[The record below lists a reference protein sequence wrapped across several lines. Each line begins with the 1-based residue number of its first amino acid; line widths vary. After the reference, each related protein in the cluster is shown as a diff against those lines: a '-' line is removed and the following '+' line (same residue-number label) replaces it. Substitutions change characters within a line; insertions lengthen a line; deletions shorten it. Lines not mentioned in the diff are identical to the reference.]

1 MTSKKISITT
11 EFLATLKNMDKVVA
25 DIDKGLSN
33 TKIDLSKNNSFTKL
47 ISNFKDEYT
56 KFLSLTK
63 NNEVDLLDAKEVEKS
78 AEKILKTFRELETKY
93 GNLSKI
99 SMENA
104 KKLFPENFSVNVDK
118 ATRAIDNFKKSASN
132 LGIKTQEL
140 DVEEKKLANLKNQ
153 LDEISNTKIK
163 SDFDEDIKK
172 AADNIK
178 VADEA
183 LTNFLENLKKT
194 KTSHIN
200 LPVLKGKV
208 TRLTNKRDRELP
220 ELKKQIAEK
229 ETKRSSLGRTS
240 ADNEQRKKLNEEIGI
255 LQTQVKK
262 LEDDVRTAQKELDNK
277 TKEKQDIEK
286 NIDKFKTGKG
296 NESSLT
302 NKEAKEYNNLTNSL
316 NNAKNAQAQLIAEQ
330 KKAYD
335 SEEVQT
341 AAINKKNLEIEN
353 QQIKINKL
361 KETISSLSQNSDYD
375 NLFKSLQSLGVNTE
389 GIEHTAE
396 GLEEIVKSLEKA
408 DAQALENIRT
418 KLAEMGVEADD
429 AENYVEQVIQE
440 LHGFK
445 NTTQAIKE
453 NEQELSR
460 LRQQIISFF
469 SIDNAIQLFK
479 RSVRSAY
486 ETVKELDAAMTETAV
501 VTDFS
506 VGDMWDQLPRYTK
519 AANELG
525 TTTLGAYQTMTLFY
539 QQGLKTNEVFEIG
552 TETMKMAR
560 IAGMQYEDATNKMTA
575 ALRGFNM
582 ELNETSA
589 QRVNDVYS
597 ELAAITAA
605 DTNEIATAMTK
616 TASIADSA
624 NMKFETTAAF
634 LSQIIETTRESA
646 ETAGTAMKTV
656 VARFQELKK
665 DPAEIGEVDG
675 EIVDANKIETALR
688 TINVALRDTSGQ
700 FRDLDDVFLEIASKW
715 DTLDTNTQRY
725 IATMAAGSR
734 QQSRF
739 IAMMS
744 NYDRTMELVNAANNS
759 AGASQRQFEK
769 TTESLESK
777 LNKLKNA
784 WDAFTMG
791 ITNSTLI
798 KTGVDLLTG
807 FLSILNKLIDG
818 ISGESGLIK
827 AIASIGIAWGGLKLG
842 GNILKKLGFGDTLI
856 GQGFSKLFPK
866 KDGEKAGET
875 LAESI
880 KKGFKRASKKGEGL
894 GLKGFFTNSN
904 LDKDFDELVINLG
917 KKRKK
922 LLKENDDF
930 REEYLNSLK
939 INNSQFSDSQLLEVQ
954 MEFDTNGIEAA
965 NAKVKEFGG
974 TIKVT
979 DGMIEKS
986 GGSLSKLSLNYQT
999 AGTAAIAAGTAF
1011 MTVGNILSDAGYE
1024 EAGKTL
1030 QILGTTIASVGTAM
1044 MVLPKIAKAIGV
1056 SFTTAGIKTGTAGV
1070 IAGLGWAWVTLIII
1084 GIAALVAGVVSLGK
1098 AIKDS
1103 SDAGKLEKLNKAVQ
1117 QLAEEA
1123 DRAKEEI
1130 DKITEAK
1137 NGLDELRKSFEG
1149 LTVGTSEWK
1158 KALIDSNQQIL
1169 ELINKYPE
1177 LSYHITKGE
1186 YGQLDIKDEGWD
1198 KLLEAQQKRYTAAL
1212 TAQTGLSVQ
1221 RSQIEQKVEYEKF
1234 ISQATGESDTAKTIG
1249 TAIGALQGR
1258 AYGGLSGAGIGALIG
1273 KNIADEVGSWLTQA
1287 SLDIAG
1293 FSDSDWGKILFP
1305 SAGLTNAIT
1314 GLTNEE
1320 HAQMALTGGLTEKQ
1334 FTEFLAKAASRG
1346 ITMTGNKNAKEE
1358 FRELFNELGFKGNF
1372 EILYNKLENVGE
1384 ELDQLSISAYKA
1396 SEAQENYR
1404 DSIINTIASN
1414 DDIIQ
1419 DSKYN
1424 NIAQNAVD
1432 RTYDNY
1438 NERLEEEIAKIEGNS
1453 EELKEKYAKEFDLY
1467 YENGK
1472 LYSDKDL
1479 QNELDLSDETMKSAL
1494 ASEALDK
1501 QIADSMKK
1509 FISVLDAAT
1518 NNLQKRGRTSEVA
1531 RKEVK
1536 AFSNLVSDEGGD
1548 LTQNQI
1554 DLIKV
1559 RIDSA
1564 KGETEEE
1571 RVTNYIKELGFSS
1584 LEEAGFNNY
1593 EEVIENLRISS
1604 EVLANA
1610 FANLPPQITATESFT
1625 QLTGNMSASQ
1635 ADAFGKKLHNIFIES
1650 GADAEQVNKAINS
1663 INETFKGAS
1672 EEELATIYEVL
1683 KNLNWN
1689 DALQW
1694 EQLDDQ
1700 LKAMGISF
1708 NSVKLEDFTQD
1719 MIDLN
1724 NAVKNV
1730 DIEKLKESLVAV
1742 QKIIKDINTD
1752 EQNRT
1757 FSAEDYKT
1765 IIAADA
1771 KLANDFVMN
1780 LDGNYN
1786 YIGSQMGNLVLALQ
1800 DNTKALLGKTLDQL
1814 NAKIGATE
1822 IIEDMAARFSWDSG
1836 EVMAE
1841 LANRQDWETDESASS
1856 ATGFLRAFIE
1866 LANEREVDL
1875 SSLGIEGLSNT
1886 TSIESFANV
1895 SDIYK
1900 ILDQLQDIREQNP
1913 DNVAARDDLNINAAA
1928 MAAQNNNIVDNSARS
1943 RKLLTQ
1949 METATEDEF
1958 TGLETEFQG
1967 ISAAIA
1973 SQAIDLGVSETK
1985 ISEYTKALDILN
1997 NSTDR
2002 TSKEYENAKEFVLK
2016 FQEEVANTASLKYSQ
2031 KALQGNVEA
2040 IIELLNG
2047 YEDLADEAS
2056 KIEQVQKMAD
2066 TLDLGIKVDESNY
2079 EEVRSL
2085 LLGVAQNSYEAF
2097 TQLLTLSGQEFGI
2110 TITAEGK
2117 FDAFKEQIAEANSLF
2132 NQWINN
2138 MIQEGAFVEE
2148 EVDLSSKADY
2158 IGGMLKEEFPD
2169 GSIKYTPITETTK
2182 LEAGMTI
2189 IRPAK
2194 AGEIKTVTNSSGGGS
2209 NYKPSGKSTKSSG
2222 GSSKSWENPYD
2233 KFYNLTETINKNLR
2247 EREKLERTYNK
2258 LLREQQHIL
2267 NTIDYEKNLS
2277 DQINNLKQQANKL
2290 RREYALQFTMYSG
2303 KGNELQSYMAKNS
2316 SMRKYGYYDAASQQI
2331 VIDWNTINKVKNDEK
2346 GQKIEDYISKL
2357 EELRDAMWD
2366 AEDAMLD
2373 AEEQIE
2379 EMKEDLREKLEE
2391 LKQAYLDFEDR
2402 IVEALVAQRQAEID
2416 ELQEVYDLM
2425 SESNNSVLSAIQEVI
2440 NEQRR
2445 LRELE
2450 EQKADIEEMQR
2461 RLAMLR
2467 QDTSG
2472 ASDLEIKALEEQ
2484 IGDAQQSYTDSL
2496 IDQAID
2502 EMGTANE
2509 KAEEQRQQQIDLLQ
2523 HQLDWDKE
2531 NGKFWTQVNEL
2542 LSTAINP
2549 DGSLNNNS
2557 PLVELLKSTEGYKA
2571 MSEFGKQNWWTN
2583 LQKTVA
2589 EAMAGLK
2596 EWLNPT
2602 DVDAAIGGIQGGDA
2616 GIVGGVGS
2624 DNGGSSGGSGSGGIL
2639 KRGSAVGDL
2648 QRMLNF
2654 LGFNAGKVDNAY
2666 GENTKAAVKRLQKY
2680 LNISSDGLYGKKTY
2694 DALIRN
2700 EYYYEAEVFKDL
2712 EDAGIKIPAPMFK
2725 TGGLADFTGPAWLD
2739 GTKSHPEIVLNA
2751 RDTANFLELRDILR
2765 DMNLVSEGKTSGGDN
2780 YFEIHIEVDT
2790 LSNDYDVEQVADKVK
2805 RIINDDARYRNT
2817 NAINLIR

>member
-11 EFLATLKNMDKVVA
+11 EFFATLKNMDKVVA

-33 TKIDLSKNNSFTKL
+33 TKIDLSKNNGFTKL

-140 DVEEKKLANLKNQ
+140 DVEEKKLANLRNQ

-178 VADEA
+178 VANEA

-208 TRLTNKRDRELP
+208 TRLTNKRDRESP

-229 ETKRSSLGRTS
+229 EAKRSSLGRTS
-240 ADNEQRKKLNEEIGI
+240 ADNEQRKKLNEEIGV
-255 LQTQVKK
+255 LQAQVKK

-296 NESSLT
+296 DESSLAK
-302 NKEAKEYNNLTNSL
+302 KEAQEYNNLANSL
-316 NNAKNAQAQLIAEQ
+316 NKAKDTQAQLIAEQ

-335 SEEVQT
+335 SEEAQT

-469 SIDNAIQLFK
+469 SIDNTIQLFK

-525 TTTLGAYQTMTLFY
+525 TTTLGAYETMTLFY

-560 IAGMQYEDATNKMTA
+560 IANMDYADATDKMTA

-624 NMKFETTAAF
+624 NMEFETTAAF

-715 DTLDTNTQRY
+715 NTLDTNTQRY

-791 ITNSTLI
+791 LTNSTVV
-798 KTGVDLLTG
+798 KTVVDLLTN
-807 FLSILNKLIDG
+807 FLTIVNKLIDG

-866 KDGEKAGET
+866 KDGEKAGES

-939 INNSQFSDSQLLEVQ
+939 INNSQFSNSQLLEVQ

-986 GGSLSKLSLNYQT
+986 GGRLSKLSLDYQT

-1011 MTVGNILSDAGYE
+1011 MAVGNILRDAGYE

-1030 QILGTTIASVGTAM
+1030 QILGTTITGVGTAM

-1070 IAGLGWAWVTLIII
+1070 IAGLGWAWVTLIVI

-1158 KALIDSNQQIL
+1158 KALIDSNQQVL

-1177 LSYHITKGE
+1177 LSYSITKGE

-1305 SAGLTNAIT
+1305 SAGLANTIT
-1314 GLTNEE
+1314 GTTNEE
-1320 HAQMALTGGLTEKQ
+1320 RAQMALTGGLTEKQ
-1334 FTEFLAKAASRG
+1334 FTKFLAEAASRG
-1346 ITMTGNKNAKEE
+1346 ITMTGNKNAEGE
-1358 FRELFNELGFKGNF
+1358 FRKLFNELGFKGNF

-1438 NERLEEEIAKIEGNS
+1438 DKRLEEEIAKIEGNS
-1453 EELKEKYAKEFDLY
+1453 EQLKEKYAEEFDLY

-1494 ASEALDK
+1494 ASVALDK
-1501 QIADSMKK
+1501 QIANSMKK

-1554 DLIKV
+1554 DLIQV

-1564 KGETEEE
+1564 EGETEEE

-1593 EEVIENLRISS
+1593 EEVLENLRISS

-1610 FANLPPQITATESFT
+1610 FANLPPQITATGSFN

-1635 ADAFGKKLHNIFIES
+1635 ADAFGKKLHNIFLES

-1683 KNLNWN
+1683 KKLNWN

-1708 NSVKLEDFTQD
+1708 NSVKLEDFIQD

-1730 DIEKLKESLVAV
+1730 DIGKLKESLVAV

-1757 FSAEDYKT
+1757 FSAEDYET

-1786 YIGSQMGNLVLALQ
+1786 YIGSQMGKLVLALQ
-1800 DNTKALLGKTLDQL
+1800 DNTTALLGKTLDQL

-1822 IIEDMAARFSWDSG
+1822 IIEDMATSFSWDSG

-1841 LANRQDWETDESASS
+1841 LANRQDWSASD
-1856 ATGFLRAFIE
+1856 ATEFLRAFIG

-1875 SSLGIEGLSNT
+1875 SSLEIEGLSNT
-1886 TSIESFANV
+1886 TSIESFANI

-1900 ILDQLQDIREQNP
+1900 ILDQLQGIREQNP

-1928 MAAQNNNIVDNSARS
+1928 IAAQNNNIVDNSARS
-1943 RKLLTQ
+1943 RELLTQ

-1958 TGLETEFQG
+1958 TGLKTEFQG

-1997 NSTDR
+1997 NSTDQ
-2002 TSKEYENAKEFVLK
+2002 TSKEYEKAKEFVLK

-2110 TITAEGK
+2110 TITAKGK
-2117 FDAFKEQIAEANSLF
+2117 FDAFKEQVVEANSLF
-2132 NQWINN
+2132 DQWINN

-2158 IGGMLKEEFPD
+2158 IGGMLKEELSD
-2169 GSIKYTPITETTK
+2169 GSVRYTPIIDTTE

-2277 DQINNLKQQANKL
+2277 DQISNLKQQADKL
-2290 RREYALQFTMYSG
+2290 RREYALQSTMYSG

-2331 VIDWNTINKVKNDEK
+2331 VIDWNAINKVKNDEK

-2557 PLVELLKSTEGYKA
+2557 PLVELLKNTEGYKA

-2602 DVDAAIGGIQGGDA
+2602 DVDAAIGGAQGGDA

-2624 DNGGSSGGSGSGGIL
+2624 DNGGSSGGSGSGGVL

-2751 RDTANFLELRDILR
+2751 RDSANFLELRDILR

-2805 RIINDDARYRNT
+2805 RIINDDARYRNI

>member
-1 MTSKKISITT
+1 M
-11 EFLATLKNMDKVVA
+11 V
-25 DIDKGLSN
+25 SN
-33 TKIDLSKNNSFTKL
+33 TKKEINILLRTGMD
-47 ISNFKDEYT
+47 ISNA
-56 KFLSLTK
+56 
-63 NNEVDLLDAKEVEKS
+63 AKEADKLRQV
-78 AEKILKTFRELETKY
+78 F
-93 GNLSKI
+93 SKI
-99 SMENA
+99 SLPAEN
-104 KKLFPENFSVNVDK
+104 
-118 ATRAIDNFKKSASN
+118 
-132 LGIKTQEL
+132 
-140 DVEEKKLANLKNQ
+140 
-153 LDEISNTKIK
+153 
-163 SDFDEDIKK
+163 
-172 AADNIK
+172 
-178 VADEA
+178 
-183 LTNFLENLKKT
+183 
-194 KTSHIN
+194 
-200 LPVLKGKV
+200 
-208 TRLTNKRDRELP
+208 
-220 ELKKQIAEK
+220 
-229 ETKRSSLGRTS
+229 ET
-240 ADNEQRKKLNEEIGI
+240 
-255 LQTQVKK
+255 
-262 LEDDVRTAQKELDNK
+262 
-277 TKEKQDIEK
+277 
-286 NIDKFKTGKG
+286 
-296 NESSLT
+296 
-302 NKEAKEYNNLTNSL
+302 
-316 NNAKNAQAQLIAEQ
+316 
-330 KKAYD
+330 
-335 SEEVQT
+335 
-341 AAINKKNLEIEN
+341 
-353 QQIKINKL
+353 KINKL
-361 KETISSLSQNSDYD
+361 FSSLNDEIVKYQNKLKSGFKAKTDVTGLENTGKNINRIFEQINSEFKRVQKMDLGEIFKIDPKVQEEINKINQEIKEYKKNLSELGKKNNLPDLTNFQNQLKTKGAKDNSKKVFDLIDEGEYQKALELIQKLQNEQLRYINQFQSQGKNTANVEANAEAFKNLGDSVKKVITEADGLNQKINNLESQKTDKITQEFTKVQTSINSAADGFERLTKETRGYISVGNAAANGTQQLNKELSDIQNKVSYFFSLTNSV
-375 NLFKSLQSLGVNTE
+375 NLFK
-389 GIEHTAE
+389 
-396 GLEEIVKSLEKA
+396 
-408 DAQALENIRT
+408 RT
-418 KLAEMGVEADD
+418 
-429 AENYVEQVIQE
+429 I
-440 LHGFK
+440 
-445 NTTQAIKE
+445 
-453 NEQELSR
+453 
-460 LRQQIISFF
+460 
-469 SIDNAIQLFK
+469 
-479 RSVRSAY
+479 RSAY
-486 ETVKELDAAMTETAV
+486 NTVKELDKAMTETAV
-501 VTDFS
+501 VTKFDI
-506 VGDMWDQLPRYTK
+506 GDMWDQLPRYTE
-519 AANELG
+519 AANKLG
-525 TTTLGAYQTMTLFY
+525 TTTLGSYETMTLFY
-539 QQGLKTNEVFEIG
+539 QQGLKTNRVFEIG

-582 ELNETSA
+582 ELNEISA

-597 ELAAITAA
+597 QLAAITAA

-624 NMKFETTAAF
+624 NMEFETTAAF

-656 VARFQELKK
+656 IARFQELKK

-700 FRDLDDVFLEIASKW
+700 FRNLDDVFIEIAQKW
-715 DTLDTNTQRY
+715 GGLDTNTQRY

-744 NYDRTMELVNAANNS
+744 NYERTMELVNAANNS

-777 LNKLKNA
+777 INKLKNA
-784 WDAFTMG
+784 WNEFTMNLA
-791 ITNSTLI
+791 NSTII
-798 KTGVDLLTG
+798 KGAIDLLTG
-807 FLSILNKLIDG
+807 FINGINKATDALSGGN
-818 ISGESGLIK
+818 GLIK
-827 AIASIGIAWGGLKLG
+827 SILSLGVAFGGFKVAKNLIVGLSASLAKSFIGIGKTSAVAYQKGLGAGLTHTAK
-842 GNILKKLGFGDTLI
+842 T
-856 GQGFSKLFPK
+856 FSKTFSKIFNKNFWTGLWKGASDSF
-866 KDGEKAGET
+866 
-875 LAESI
+875 SI
-880 KKGFKRASKKGEGL
+880 TA
-894 GLKGFFTNSN
+894 NN
-904 LDKDFDELVINLG
+904 
-917 KKRKK
+917 
-922 LLKENDDF
+922 LKEQMAQNVANI
-930 REEYLNSLK
+930 NSLK
-939 INNSQFSDSQLLEVQ
+939 TTGALTDAEYKKRNALLTEQAFLENELNIIQGASISQQQ
-954 MEFDTNGIEAA
+954 AYNAAIMAGIPSEEAA
-965 NAKVKEFGG
+965 ILLTSKETQKELELALARKVGKVEVDEEIRSEAALLLAKQKNLIF
-974 TIKVT
+974 
-979 DGMIEKS
+979 S
-986 GGSLSKLSLNYQT
+986 RLSLKEKIKNIALTLFSTKATRAKAVATLGLAT
-999 AGTAAIAAGTAF
+999 AEGGATVATNALGKAMLALPIGWILAAIAAVVAL
-1011 MTVGNILSDAGYE
+1011 TV
-1024 EAGKTL
+1024 
-1030 QILGTTIASVGTAM
+1030 
-1044 MVLPKIAKAIGV
+1044 VLVKAAKE
-1056 SFTTAGIKTGTAGV
+1056 
-1070 IAGLGWAWVTLIII
+1070 
-1084 GIAALVAGVVSLGK
+1084 
-1098 AIKDS
+1098 S
-1103 SDAGKLEKLNKAVQ
+1103 SDAGKIKTLNESIN
-1117 QLAEEA
+1117 QLSEEA

-1177 LSYHITKGE
+1177 LSNYITKGE

-1198 KLLEAQQKRYTAAL
+1198 KLLEAQQNRYTAAL

-1273 KNIADEVGSWLTQA
+1273 KNIADEVGSWLAQA

-1293 FSDSDWGKILFP
+1293 FSDSDWGKILVP
-1305 SAGLTNAIT
+1305 QVGLANAIT
-1314 GLTNEE
+1314 GTTNEE
-1320 HAQMALTGGLTEKQ
+1320 RAQMALTGGLTEKQ
-1334 FTEFLAKAASRG
+1334 FTEFLAEAASRG
-1346 ITMTGNKNAKEE
+1346 ITMTGNENAKEE
-1358 FRELFNELGFKGNF
+1358 FRQLFNELGFEGNF

-1438 NERLEEEIAKIEGNS
+1438 DKRLEEEIAKIEGNS
-1453 EELKEKYAKEFDLY
+1453 KQLKEKYAEEFNLY

-1494 ASEALDK
+1494 ASVALDK

-1518 NNLQKRGRTSEVA
+1518 NNLRNHGRDLKQA
-1531 RKEVK
+1531 GKEVK

-1554 DLIKV
+1554 KLIQDK
-1559 RIDSA
+1559 ISSA

-1593 EEVIENLRISS
+1593 EEVLENLRLSS

-1610 FANLPPQITATESFT
+1610 FINLPDQIINTESFT

-1635 ADAFGKKLHNIFIES
+1635 ADAFGKKLHNIFLES

-1683 KNLNWN
+1683 KNLDWN

-1708 NSVKLEDFTQD
+1708 NSVKLEDFIQD

-1724 NAVKNV
+1724 NAIKDV
-1730 DIEKLKESLVAV
+1730 DIEKLKESLAAV
-1742 QKIIKDINTD
+1742 QKIIKNINTD

-1841 LANRQDWETDESASS
+1841 LANRQDWETDESVSS

-1875 SSLGIEGLSNT
+1875 SSIGIEGLSNT

-1900 ILDQLQDIREQNP
+1900 ILDQLQNIREQNP

-1928 MAAQNNNIVDNSARS
+1928 IAAQNNNIVDNSARS
-1943 RKLLTQ
+1943 HKLLTQ

-1958 TGLETEFQG
+1958 TGLKTEFLG

-2117 FDAFKEQIAEANSLF
+2117 FDAFKEQIIEANSLF
-2132 NQWINN
+2132 DQWINN
-2138 MIQEGAFVEE
+2138 MIQEGTFVEE

-2158 IGGMLKEEFPD
+2158 IGGMLKELLPD
-2169 GSIKYTPITETTK
+2169 GSIKYTPITDTTK

-2290 RREYALQFTMYSG
+2290 RREYALQSTMYGG

-2331 VIDWNTINKVKNDEK
+2331 VIDWNAINKVKDDEK
-2346 GQKIEDYISKL
+2346 GQKIEDYIGKL

-2616 GIVGGVGS
+2616 GIVGGIGS
-2624 DNGGSSGGSGSGGIL
+2624 DNGGSSGGSGSGGVL

-2751 RDTANFLELRDILR
+2751 RDSANFLELRDILR

>member
-1 MTSKKISITT
+1 MSIFFYFGGKI
-11 EFLATLKNMDKVVA
+11 VV
-25 DIDKGLSN
+25 SN
-33 TKIDLSKNNSFTKL
+33 TKKEIN
-47 ISNFKDEYT
+47 I
-56 KFLSLTK
+56 
-63 NNEVDLLDAKEVEKS
+63 LLRTDMDIGNAAKEADKLRQV
-78 AEKILKTFRELETKY
+78 F
-93 GNLSKI
+93 SKI
-99 SMENA
+99 S
-104 KKLFPENFSVNVDK
+104 
-118 ATRAIDNFKKSASN
+118 
-132 LGIKTQEL
+132 
-140 DVEEKKLANLKNQ
+140 
-153 LDEISNTKIK
+153 
-163 SDFDEDIKK
+163 
-172 AADNIK
+172 
-178 VADEA
+178 
-183 LTNFLENLKKT
+183 
-194 KTSHIN
+194 
-200 LPVLKGKV
+200 LP
-208 TRLTNKRDRELP
+208 
-220 ELKKQIAEK
+220 AES
-229 ETKRSSLGRTS
+229 ET
-240 ADNEQRKKLNEEIGI
+240 
-255 LQTQVKK
+255 
-262 LEDDVRTAQKELDNK
+262 
-277 TKEKQDIEK
+277 
-286 NIDKFKTGKG
+286 
-296 NESSLT
+296 
-302 NKEAKEYNNLTNSL
+302 
-316 NNAKNAQAQLIAEQ
+316 
-330 KKAYD
+330 
-335 SEEVQT
+335 
-341 AAINKKNLEIEN
+341 
-353 QQIKINKL
+353 KINKL
-361 KETISSLSQNSDYD
+361 FN
-375 NLFKSLQSLGVNTE
+375 NLND
-389 GIEHTAE
+389 
-396 GLEEIVKSLEKA
+396 EIVKYQNKLKSGFKVKTDVTGLENTGKNINRIFEQISSEFKRVQKMDLGEIFKIDPKVQEEINKINQEIKEYKKTLSELGKKNNLPDLTNFQNQLKTKGA
-408 DAQALENIRT
+408 KDNSKKVFDLIDEGEYQKALELIQ
-418 KLAEMGVEADD
+418 KLQNEQLRYISQFQSQGKNTANVEAN
-429 AENYVEQVIQE
+429 AEAFKKLGDSVKKVITEADGLNQKINNLESQKTDKITQE
-440 LHGFK
+440 LTKVQTSINGAADGFERLTK
-445 NTTQAIKE
+445 ETRGYISAGNAAANGTQQLNK
-453 NEQELSR
+453 ELSDI
-460 LRQQIISFF
+460 QNKVSYFF
-469 SIDNAIQLFK
+469 SLTNSVNLLK
-479 RSVRSAY
+479 RTIRSAY
-486 ETVKELDAAMTETAV
+486 NTVKELDKAMTETAV
-501 VTDFS
+501 VTKFDI
-506 VGDMWDQLPRYTK
+506 GDMWDQLPRYTE
-519 AANELG
+519 AANKLG
-525 TTTLGAYQTMTLFY
+525 TTTLGAYETMTLFY
-539 QQGLKTNEVFEIG
+539 QQGLKTNQVFEIG

-597 ELAAITAA
+597 QLAAITAA

-624 NMKFETTAAF
+624 NMEFETTAAF

-656 VARFQELKK
+656 IARFQELKK

-700 FRDLDDVFLEIASKW
+700 FRNLDDVFIEIAQKW
-715 DTLDTNTQRY
+715 DGLDTNTQRY

-777 LNKLKNA
+777 INKLKNA
-784 WDAFTMG
+784 WNEFTMNLA
-791 ITNSTLI
+791 NSTII
-798 KTGVDLLTG
+798 KGVIDLLTG
-807 FLSILNKLIDG
+807 FINGINKATDALSGSN
-818 ISGESGLIK
+818 GLIK
-827 AIASIGIAWGGLKLG
+827 SILSLGVAFGGFKIAKNLIVGLSASLAKSFIGIGKTSAVAYQKGLGAGLTHTAKTFSKTFSKIFNKNFWTGLWKG
-842 GNILKKLGFGDTLI
+842 ASDSFTITANNLKKQMAQNVANI
-856 GQGFSKLFPK
+856 
-866 KDGEKAGET
+866 
-875 LAESI
+875 
-880 KKGFKRASKKGEGL
+880 
-894 GLKGFFTNSN
+894 
-904 LDKDFDELVINLG
+904 
-917 KKRKK
+917 
-922 LLKENDDF
+922 
-930 REEYLNSLK
+930 NSLK
-939 INNSQFSDSQLLEVQ
+939 TTGALTDAEYKKRNALLTEQAFLENELNIIQGASISQQQ
-954 MEFDTNGIEAA
+954 AYNAAIMAGIPSEEAA
-965 NAKVKEFGG
+965 ILLTSKETQKELELALARKVGKAEVDDEIRSEAALLLAKQKNLIF
-974 TIKVT
+974 
-979 DGMIEKS
+979 S
-986 GGSLSKLSLNYQT
+986 RLSLKEKIKYIAAALFATGTTKSEAVAYLGLAT
-999 AGTAAIAAGTAF
+999 AESGATVATNALGKAMLALPIGWILAAIAAVVAL
-1011 MTVGNILSDAGYE
+1011 TV
-1024 EAGKTL
+1024 
-1030 QILGTTIASVGTAM
+1030 
-1044 MVLPKIAKAIGV
+1044 VLVKAAKE
-1056 SFTTAGIKTGTAGV
+1056 
-1070 IAGLGWAWVTLIII
+1070 
-1084 GIAALVAGVVSLGK
+1084 
-1098 AIKDS
+1098 S
-1103 SDAGKLEKLNKAVQ
+1103 SDAGKIKTLNESIN
-1117 QLAEEA
+1117 QLSEEA

-1130 DKITEAK
+1130 DNLNKAK

-1158 KALIDSNQQIL
+1158 KALIDSNQQVL
-1169 ELINKYPE
+1169 ELINKYPK
-1177 LSYHITKGE
+1177 LSGYITKGK
-1186 YGQLDIKDEGWD
+1186 YGQLDIEDEGWD
-1198 KLLEAQQKRYTAAL
+1198 KLLEAQQNRYTAAL

-1273 KNIADEVGSWLTQA
+1273 KNIADEVGSWLAQA

-1293 FSDSDWGKILFP
+1293 FSDSKWGKALVP
-1305 SAGLTNAIT
+1305 SAGLANAIT
-1314 GLTNEE
+1314 GTTNEE
-1320 HAQMALTGGLTEKQ
+1320 RAQMALTGGLTEKQ
-1334 FTEFLAKAASRG
+1334 FTEFLAEAASRG
-1346 ITMTGNKNAKEE
+1346 ITMTGNKNAKVE
-1358 FRELFNELGFKGNF
+1358 FRELFNELGFEGNF

-1438 NERLEEEIAKIEGNS
+1438 DKRLEEEIAKIKGNS

-1494 ASEALDK
+1494 ASVALDK

-1518 NNLQKRGRTSEVA
+1518 NNLRKNGRTLEEA
-1531 RKEVK
+1531 GKEVK

-1554 DLIKV
+1554 KLIQDK
-1559 RIDSA
+1559 ISSA
-1564 KGETEEE
+1564 EGKTPEEK
-1571 RVTNYIKELGFSS
+1571 VTNYIKELGFSS

-1593 EEVIENLRISS
+1593 KEVLENLRISS

-1610 FANLPPQITATESFT
+1610 FKNLPEEITATDSFT

-1650 GADAEQVNKAINS
+1650 GEDAGQVNKAINN

-1683 KNLNWN
+1683 KNLDWN

-1730 DIEKLKESLVAV
+1730 DIGKLKESLVAV

-1757 FSAEDYKT
+1757 FSAEDYET

-1786 YIGSQMGNLVLALQ
+1786 YIGSQMGKLVLALQ
-1800 DNTKALLGKTLDQL
+1800 DNTAALLGKTLDQL

-1822 IIEDMAARFSWDSG
+1822 IIEDMATSFSWFSWDSG

-1841 LANRQDWETDESASS
+1841 LANRQDWSASD
-1856 ATGFLRAFIE
+1856 ATEFLRAFIE
-1866 LANEREVDL
+1866 LANEGEVDL
-1875 SSLGIEGLSNT
+1875 SSLEIEGLSNT
-1886 TSIESFANV
+1886 TSIKSFANV

-1928 MAAQNNNIVDNSARS
+1928 IAAQNNNIVDNSARS
-1943 RKLLTQ
+1943 RELLTQ

-1958 TGLETEFQG
+1958 TGLKTEFQG

-1997 NSTDR
+1997 NSTDQ
-2002 TSKEYENAKEFVLK
+2002 TSKEYEKAKEFVLK

-2117 FDAFKEQIAEANSLF
+2117 FDAFKKQVVEANSLF
-2132 NQWINN
+2132 DQWINN

-2158 IGGMLKEEFPD
+2158 IGGMLKEELSD
-2169 GSIKYTPITETTK
+2169 GTVRYTPIIDTTK
-2182 LEAGMTI
+2182 LEAGMTV

-2194 AGEIKTVTNSSGGGS
+2194 AGEIKTVTNNSGGGS

-2277 DQINNLKQQANKL
+2277 DQISNLKQQANKL
-2290 RREYALQFTMYSG
+2290 RREYALQSTMYSG

-2331 VIDWNTINKVKNDEK
+2331 VIDWNAINKVKSDEK
-2346 GQKIEDYISKL
+2346 GQKIEDYIGKL

-2373 AEEQIE
+2373 AEEAIE

-2440 NEQRR
+2440 SEQRR

-2531 NGKFWTQVNEL
+2531 NGKFWAQVNEL

-2616 GIVGGVGS
+2616 GIVGGIGS

-2751 RDTANFLELRDILR
+2751 RDSANFLELRDILR

>member
-11 EFLATLKNMDKVVA
+11 EFFATLKNMDKVVA

-33 TKIDLSKNNSFTKL
+33 TKIDLSKNNGFTKL

-229 ETKRSSLGRTS
+229 EAKRSSLGRTS
-240 ADNEQRKKLNEEIGI
+240 ADNEQRKKLNEEISV

-296 NESSLT
+296 DGSSLT

-479 RSVRSAY
+479 RSIRSAY

-525 TTTLGAYQTMTLFY
+525 TTTLGAYETTTLFY

-560 IAGMQYEDATNKMTA
+560 IANMDYADATDKMTA

-624 NMKFETTAAF
+624 NMEFETTAAF

-827 AIASIGIAWGGLKLG
+827 AIASIGIAWSGLKLG

-866 KDGEKAGET
+866 KDGEKAGES

-894 GLKGFFTNSN
+894 GFKGFFTNSD
-904 LDKDFDELVINLG
+904 LDKDFDKLAKNLG
-917 KKRKK
+917 DKHRK
-922 LLKENDDF
+922 LLEENDDF
-930 REEYLNSLK
+930 REEYLDSLK
-939 INNSQFSDSQLLEVQ
+939 INNSQFSDSQLLEIQ
-954 MEFDTNGIEAA
+954 MEFDANGIEAA

-979 DGMIEKS
+979 DGMIENS
-986 GGSLSKLSLNYQT
+986 SGSLSKLSLNYQT

-1030 QILGTTIASVGTAM
+1030 QILGTTIAGVGTAM

-1070 IAGLGWAWVTLIII
+1070 IAGLGWLWVSLIIV
-1084 GIAALVAGVVSLGK
+1084 GIAALTVGVVALGK

-1123 DRAKEEI
+1123 ERAKEEI

-1177 LSYHITKGE
+1177 LSNYITKGE

-1305 SAGLTNAIT
+1305 SAGLANAIT
-1314 GLTNEE
+1314 GTTNEE
-1320 HAQMALTGGLTEKQ
+1320 RAQMALTGGLTEKQ

-1346 ITMTGNKNAKEE
+1346 ITMTGNENAKGE

-1438 NERLEEEIAKIEGNS
+1438 DERLEEEIAKIEGNS
-1453 EELKEKYAKEFDLY
+1453 EQLKEKYAEEFDLY

-1494 ASEALDK
+1494 ASVALDK

-1518 NNLQKRGRTSEVA
+1518 NNLRKNGRTLEEA
-1531 RKEVK
+1531 GKEVK

-1554 DLIKV
+1554 KLIQDK
-1559 RIDSA
+1559 ISSA
-1564 KGETEEE
+1564 EGKTPEEK
-1571 RVTNYIKELGFSS
+1571 VTNYIKELGFSS

-1593 EEVIENLRISS
+1593 KEVLENLRISS

-1610 FANLPPQITATESFT
+1610 FANLPEEIINTESFT

-1635 ADAFGKKLHNIFIES
+1635 ADAFGKKLHNIFLES
-1650 GADAEQVNKAINS
+1650 GEDAEQVNKAIDS

-1683 KNLNWN
+1683 KNLDWN

-1730 DIEKLKESLVAV
+1730 DIGKLKESLVAV

-1757 FSAEDYKT
+1757 FSAEDYET

-1786 YIGSQMGNLVLALQ
+1786 YIGSQMGKLVLALQ
-1800 DNTKALLGKTLDQL
+1800 DNTAALLGKTLDQL

-1822 IIEDMAARFSWDSG
+1822 IIEDMATSFSWFSWDSG

-1841 LANRQDWETDESASS
+1841 LANRQDWSASD
-1856 ATGFLRAFIE
+1856 ATEFLRAFIE
-1866 LANEREVDL
+1866 LANEGEVDL
-1875 SSLGIEGLSNT
+1875 SSLEIEGLSNT
-1886 TSIESFANV
+1886 TSIKSFANV

-1928 MAAQNNNIVDNSARS
+1928 IAAQNNNIVDNSARS
-1943 RKLLTQ
+1943 RELLTQ

-1958 TGLETEFQG
+1958 TGLKTEFQG

-1997 NSTDR
+1997 NSTDQ
-2002 TSKEYENAKEFVLK
+2002 TSKEYEKAKEFVLK

-2117 FDAFKEQIAEANSLF
+2117 FDAFKEQIIEANSLF
-2132 NQWINN
+2132 DQWINN
-2138 MIQEGAFVEE
+2138 MIQEGTFVEE

-2158 IGGMLKEEFPD
+2158 IGGMLKEELSD
-2169 GSIKYTPITETTK
+2169 GTVRYTPIIDTTK
-2182 LEAGMTI
+2182 LEAGMTV

-2194 AGEIKTVTNSSGGGS
+2194 AGEIKTVTNNSGGGS

-2277 DQINNLKQQANKL
+2277 DQISNLKQQANKL
-2290 RREYALQFTMYSG
+2290 RREYALQSTMYSG

-2331 VIDWNTINKVKNDEK
+2331 VIDWNAINKVKNDEK

-2373 AEEQIE
+2373 AEEAIE

-2531 NGKFWTQVNEL
+2531 NGKFWAQVNEL

-2616 GIVGGVGS
+2616 GIVGGIGS
-2624 DNGGSSGGSGSGGIL
+2624 DNGGSSGGSGSGGVL
-2639 KRGSAVGDL
+2639 KRGRAVGDL

-2739 GTKSHPEIVLNA
+2739 GTKTHPEIVLNA

>member
-1 MTSKKISITT
+1 M
-11 EFLATLKNMDKVVA
+11 V
-25 DIDKGLSN
+25 SN
-33 TKIDLSKNNSFTKL
+33 TKKEIN
-47 ISNFKDEYT
+47 I
-56 KFLSLTK
+56 
-63 NNEVDLLDAKEVEKS
+63 LLRTDMDIGNAAKEANK
-78 AEKILKTFRELETKY
+78 LKQVF
-93 GNLSKI
+93 SKI
-99 SMENA
+99 SLPAE
-104 KKLFPENFSVNVDK
+104 
-118 ATRAIDNFKKSASN
+118 
-132 LGIKTQEL
+132 
-140 DVEEKKLANLKNQ
+140 
-153 LDEISNTKIK
+153 DET
-163 SDFDEDIKK
+163 
-172 AADNIK
+172 
-178 VADEA
+178 
-183 LTNFLENLKKT
+183 
-194 KTSHIN
+194 
-200 LPVLKGKV
+200 
-208 TRLTNKRDRELP
+208 
-220 ELKKQIAEK
+220 
-229 ETKRSSLGRTS
+229 
-240 ADNEQRKKLNEEIGI
+240 
-255 LQTQVKK
+255 
-262 LEDDVRTAQKELDNK
+262 
-277 TKEKQDIEK
+277 
-286 NIDKFKTGKG
+286 
-296 NESSLT
+296 
-302 NKEAKEYNNLTNSL
+302 
-316 NNAKNAQAQLIAEQ
+316 
-330 KKAYD
+330 
-335 SEEVQT
+335 
-341 AAINKKNLEIEN
+341 
-353 QQIKINKL
+353 KINKL
-361 KETISSLSQNSDYD
+361 FN
-375 NLFKSLQSLGVNTE
+375 NLND
-389 GIEHTAE
+389 
-396 GLEEIVKSLEKA
+396 EIVKYQNKLKSGFKVKTDVTGLGNTGKNINRIFEQISSEFKRVQKMDLGEIFKIDPKVQEEINKINQEIKEYKKTLSELGKKNNLPDLTNFQNQLKTKGA
-408 DAQALENIRT
+408 KDNSKKVFDLIDEGEYQKALELIQ
-418 KLAEMGVEADD
+418 KLQNEQLRYISQFQSQGKNTANVEAN
-429 AENYVEQVIQE
+429 AEAFKKLGDSVKKVITEADGLNQKINNLESQKTDKITQE
-440 LHGFK
+440 LTKVQTSINGAADGFERLTK
-445 NTTQAIKE
+445 ETRGYISAGNAAANGTQQLNK
-453 NEQELSR
+453 ELSDI
-460 LRQQIISFF
+460 QNKVSYFF
-469 SIDNAIQLFK
+469 SLTNSVNLLK
-479 RSVRSAY
+479 RTIRSAY
-486 ETVKELDAAMTETAV
+486 NTVKELDKAMTETAV
-501 VTDFS
+501 VTKFDI
-506 VGDMWDQLPRYTK
+506 GDMWDQLPRYTE
-519 AANELG
+519 AANKLG
-525 TTTLGAYQTMTLFY
+525 TTTLGAYETMTLFY
-539 QQGLKTNEVFEIG
+539 QQGLKTNQVFEIG

-597 ELAAITAA
+597 QLAAITAA

-656 VARFQELKK
+656 IARFQELKK

-700 FRDLDDVFLEIASKW
+700 FRNLDDVFIEIAQKW
-715 DTLDTNTQRY
+715 DGLDTNTQRY

-777 LNKLKNA
+777 INKLKNA
-784 WDAFTMG
+784 WNEFTMNLA
-791 ITNSTLI
+791 NSTII
-798 KTGVDLLTG
+798 KGVIDLLTG
-807 FLSILNKLIDG
+807 FINGINKATDALSGGN
-818 ISGESGLIK
+818 GLIK
-827 AIASIGIAWGGLKLG
+827 SILSLGVAFGGFKIAKNLIVGLSASSAKSFIGIGKTSAVAYQKGLGAGLTHTAKTFSKTFSKIFNKNFWTGLWKG
-842 GNILKKLGFGDTLI
+842 ASDSFTITANNLKKQMAQNVANI
-856 GQGFSKLFPK
+856 
-866 KDGEKAGET
+866 
-875 LAESI
+875 
-880 KKGFKRASKKGEGL
+880 
-894 GLKGFFTNSN
+894 
-904 LDKDFDELVINLG
+904 
-917 KKRKK
+917 
-922 LLKENDDF
+922 
-930 REEYLNSLK
+930 NSLK
-939 INNSQFSDSQLLEVQ
+939 TTGALTDAEYKKRNVLLTEQAFLENELNIIKGASISQQQ
-954 MEFDTNGIEAA
+954 AYNAAIMAGIPSEEAA
-965 NAKVKEFGG
+965 ILLTSKETQKELELALARKVGKAEVDDEIRSEAALLLAKQKNLIF
-974 TIKVT
+974 
-979 DGMIEKS
+979 S
-986 GGSLSKLSLNYQT
+986 RLSLKEKIKTIAAALFATGAKKAEAVATLGLAT
-999 AGTAAIAAGTAF
+999 AEGGATVATNALGKAMLALPIGWILAAIAAVVAL
-1011 MTVGNILSDAGYE
+1011 TV
-1024 EAGKTL
+1024 
-1030 QILGTTIASVGTAM
+1030 
-1044 MVLPKIAKAIGV
+1044 VLVKAAKE
-1056 SFTTAGIKTGTAGV
+1056 
-1070 IAGLGWAWVTLIII
+1070 
-1084 GIAALVAGVVSLGK
+1084 
-1098 AIKDS
+1098 S
-1103 SDAGKLEKLNKAVQ
+1103 SDAGKIKTLNESIN
-1117 QLAEEA
+1117 QLSEEA

-1130 DKITEAK
+1130 DNLNKAK

-1149 LTVGTSEWK
+1149 LTVETSEWK
-1158 KALIDSNQQIL
+1158 KALIDSNQQVL
-1169 ELINKYPE
+1169 ELINKYPK
-1177 LSYHITKGE
+1177 LSGYITKGK
-1186 YGQLDIKDEGWD
+1186 YGQLDIEDEGWD
-1198 KLLEAQQKRYTAAL
+1198 KLLEAQQNRYTAAL

-1273 KNIADEVGSWLTQA
+1273 KNIADEVGSWLAQA

-1293 FSDSDWGKILFP
+1293 FSDSKWGKALVP
-1305 SAGLTNAIT
+1305 SAGLANAIT
-1314 GLTNEE
+1314 GTTNEE
-1320 HAQMALTGGLTEKQ
+1320 RAQMALTGGLTEKQ

-1346 ITMTGNKNAKEE
+1346 ITMTGNENAKEE

-1414 DDIIQ
+1414 DDIIR

-1438 NERLEEEIAKIEGNS
+1438 DERLEEEIAKIKGNS

-1494 ASEALDK
+1494 ASVALDE
-1501 QIADSMKK
+1501 QIANSMKK

-1554 DLIKV
+1554 DLIQV

-1593 EEVIENLRISS
+1593 EEVLENLRISS

-1610 FANLPPQITATESFT
+1610 FANLPPQITTTESFT

-1635 ADAFGKKLHNIFIES
+1635 ADAFGKKLHNIFLES

-1683 KNLNWN
+1683 KKLDWN

-1730 DIEKLKESLVAV
+1730 DIGKLKESLVAV

-1757 FSAEDYKT
+1757 FSAEDYET

-1786 YIGSQMGNLVLALQ
+1786 YIGSQMGKLVLALQ
-1800 DNTKALLGKTLDQL
+1800 DNTAALLGKTLDQL

-1822 IIEDMAARFSWDSG
+1822 IIEDMATSFSWDSG

-1841 LANRQDWETDESASS
+1841 LANRQDWSASD
-1856 ATGFLRAFIE
+1856 ATEFLRAFIG

-1875 SSLGIEGLSNT
+1875 SSLEIEGLSNT

-1900 ILDQLQDIREQNP
+1900 ILDQLQGIREQNP

-1928 MAAQNNNIVDNSARS
+1928 IAAQNNNIVDNSARS
-1943 RKLLTQ
+1943 RELLTQ

-1958 TGLETEFQG
+1958 TGLKTEFQG

-1997 NSTDR
+1997 NSTDQ
-2002 TSKEYENAKEFVLK
+2002 TSKEYEKAKEFVLK

-2117 FDAFKEQIAEANSLF
+2117 FDAFKKQVVEANSLF
-2132 NQWINN
+2132 DQWINN

-2158 IGGMLKEEFPD
+2158 IGGMLKEESPD
-2169 GSIKYTPITETTK
+2169 GSVTYTPITKTTK

-2277 DQINNLKQQANKL
+2277 DQISNLKQQADKL
-2290 RREYALQFTMYSG
+2290 RREYALQSTMYSG

-2531 NGKFWTQVNEL
+2531 NGKFWAQVNEL

-2557 PLVELLKSTEGYKA
+2557 PLVELLKNTEGYKA

-2602 DVDAAIGGIQGGDA
+2602 DVDAAIGGVQGGDA

-2624 DNGGSSGGSGSGGIL
+2624 DNGGSSGGSGSGGVL

-2751 RDTANFLELRDILR
+2751 RDSANFLELRDILR

>member
-11 EFLATLKNMDKVVA
+11 EFFATLKNMDKVVA

-33 TKIDLSKNNSFTKL
+33 TKIDLSKNNGFTKL

-140 DVEEKKLANLKNQ
+140 DVEEKKLANLRNQ

-178 VADEA
+178 VANEA

-208 TRLTNKRDRELP
+208 TRLTNKRDRESP

-229 ETKRSSLGRTS
+229 EAKRSSLGRTS
-240 ADNEQRKKLNEEIGI
+240 ADNEQRKKLNEEIGV
-255 LQTQVKK
+255 LQAQVKK

-296 NESSLT
+296 DESSLAK
-302 NKEAKEYNNLTNSL
+302 KEAQEYNNLANSL
-316 NNAKNAQAQLIAEQ
+316 NKAKDTQAQLIAEQ

-335 SEEVQT
+335 SEEAQT

-469 SIDNAIQLFK
+469 SIDNTIQLFK

-525 TTTLGAYQTMTLFY
+525 TTTLGAYETMTLFY

-560 IAGMQYEDATNKMTA
+560 IANMDYADATDKMTA

-624 NMKFETTAAF
+624 NMEFETTAAF

-715 DTLDTNTQRY
+715 NTLDTNTQRY

-791 ITNSTLI
+791 LTNSTVV
-798 KTGVDLLTG
+798 KTVVDLLTN
-807 FLSILNKLIDG
+807 FLTIVNKLIDG

-866 KDGEKAGET
+866 KDGEKAGES

-939 INNSQFSDSQLLEVQ
+939 INNSQFSNSQLLEVQ

-986 GGSLSKLSLNYQT
+986 GGRLSKLSLDYQT

-1011 MTVGNILSDAGYE
+1011 MAVGNILRDAGYE

-1030 QILGTTIASVGTAM
+1030 QILGTTITGVGTAM

-1070 IAGLGWAWVTLIII
+1070 IAGLGWAWVTLIVI

-1158 KALIDSNQQIL
+1158 KALIDSNQQVL

-1177 LSYHITKGE
+1177 LSYSITKGE

-1305 SAGLTNAIT
+1305 SAGLANTIT
-1314 GLTNEE
+1314 GTTNEE
-1320 HAQMALTGGLTEKQ
+1320 RAQMALTGGLTEKQ
-1334 FTEFLAKAASRG
+1334 FTKFLAEAASRG
-1346 ITMTGNKNAKEE
+1346 ITMTGNKNAEGE
-1358 FRELFNELGFKGNF
+1358 FRKLFNELGFKGNF

-1438 NERLEEEIAKIEGNS
+1438 DKRLEEEIAKIEGNS
-1453 EELKEKYAKEFDLY
+1453 EQLKEKYAEEFDLY

-1494 ASEALDK
+1494 ASVALDK
-1501 QIADSMKK
+1501 QIANSMKK

-1554 DLIKV
+1554 DLIQV

-1564 KGETEEE
+1564 EGETEEE

-1593 EEVIENLRISS
+1593 EEVLENLRISS

-1610 FANLPPQITATESFT
+1610 FANLPPQITATGSFN

-1635 ADAFGKKLHNIFIES
+1635 ADAFGKKLHNIFLES

-1683 KNLNWN
+1683 KKLNWN

-1708 NSVKLEDFTQD
+1708 NSVKLEDFIQD

-1730 DIEKLKESLVAV
+1730 DIGKLKESLVAV

-1757 FSAEDYKT
+1757 FSAEDYET

-1786 YIGSQMGNLVLALQ
+1786 YIGSQMGKLVLALQ
-1800 DNTKALLGKTLDQL
+1800 DNTTALLGKTLDQL

-1822 IIEDMAARFSWDSG
+1822 IIEDMATSFSWDSG

-1841 LANRQDWETDESASS
+1841 LANRQDWSASD
-1856 ATGFLRAFIE
+1856 ATEFLRAFIG

-1875 SSLGIEGLSNT
+1875 SSLEIEGLSNT
-1886 TSIESFANV
+1886 TSIESFANI

-1900 ILDQLQDIREQNP
+1900 ILDQLQGIREQNP

-1928 MAAQNNNIVDNSARS
+1928 IAAQNNNIVDNSARS
-1943 RKLLTQ
+1943 RELLTQ

-1958 TGLETEFQG
+1958 TGLKTEFQG

-1997 NSTDR
+1997 NSTDQ
-2002 TSKEYENAKEFVLK
+2002 TSKEYEKAKEFVLK

-2110 TITAEGK
+2110 TITAKGK
-2117 FDAFKEQIAEANSLF
+2117 FDAFKEQIVEANSLF
-2132 NQWINN
+2132 EQWINN

-2158 IGGMLKEEFPD
+2158 IGGMLKEELSD
-2169 GSIKYTPITETTK
+2169 GSVRYTPIIDTTE

-2277 DQINNLKQQANKL
+2277 DQISNLKQQADKL
-2290 RREYALQFTMYSG
+2290 RREYALQSTMYSG

-2331 VIDWNTINKVKNDEK
+2331 VIDWNAINKVKNDEK

-2557 PLVELLKSTEGYKA
+2557 PLVELLKNTEGYKA

-2602 DVDAAIGGIQGGDA
+2602 DVDAAIGGAQGGDA

-2624 DNGGSSGGSGSGGIL
+2624 DNGGSSGGSGSGGVL

-2751 RDTANFLELRDILR
+2751 RDSANFLELRDILR

-2805 RIINDDARYRNT
+2805 RIINDDARYRNI

>member
-1 MTSKKISITT
+1 M
-11 EFLATLKNMDKVVA
+11 V
-25 DIDKGLSN
+25 SN
-33 TKIDLSKNNSFTKL
+33 TKKEIN
-47 ISNFKDEYT
+47 I
-56 KFLSLTK
+56 
-63 NNEVDLLDAKEVEKS
+63 LLRTDMDIGNAAKEANK
-78 AEKILKTFRELETKY
+78 LKQVF
-93 GNLSKI
+93 SKI
-99 SMENA
+99 SLPAE
-104 KKLFPENFSVNVDK
+104 
-118 ATRAIDNFKKSASN
+118 
-132 LGIKTQEL
+132 
-140 DVEEKKLANLKNQ
+140 
-153 LDEISNTKIK
+153 DET
-163 SDFDEDIKK
+163 
-172 AADNIK
+172 
-178 VADEA
+178 
-183 LTNFLENLKKT
+183 
-194 KTSHIN
+194 
-200 LPVLKGKV
+200 
-208 TRLTNKRDRELP
+208 
-220 ELKKQIAEK
+220 
-229 ETKRSSLGRTS
+229 
-240 ADNEQRKKLNEEIGI
+240 
-255 LQTQVKK
+255 
-262 LEDDVRTAQKELDNK
+262 
-277 TKEKQDIEK
+277 
-286 NIDKFKTGKG
+286 
-296 NESSLT
+296 
-302 NKEAKEYNNLTNSL
+302 
-316 NNAKNAQAQLIAEQ
+316 
-330 KKAYD
+330 
-335 SEEVQT
+335 
-341 AAINKKNLEIEN
+341 
-353 QQIKINKL
+353 KINKL
-361 KETISSLSQNSDYD
+361 FN
-375 NLFKSLQSLGVNTE
+375 NLND
-389 GIEHTAE
+389 
-396 GLEEIVKSLEKA
+396 EIVKYQNKLKSGFKAKTDVTGLENTGKNINRIFEQISSEFKRVQKMDLGEIFKIDPKVQEEINKINQEIKEYKKTLSELGKKNNLPDLTNFQNQLKTKGA
-408 DAQALENIRT
+408 KDNSKKVFDLIDEGEYQKALELIQ
-418 KLAEMGVEADD
+418 KLQNEQLRYISQFQSQGKNTANVEAN
-429 AENYVEQVIQE
+429 AEAFKKLGDSVKKVITEADGLNQKINNLESQKTDKITQE
-440 LHGFK
+440 LTKVQTSINGAADGFERLTK
-445 NTTQAIKE
+445 ETRGYISAGNAAANGTQQLNK
-453 NEQELSR
+453 ELSDI
-460 LRQQIISFF
+460 QNKVSYFF
-469 SIDNAIQLFK
+469 SLTNSVNLLK
-479 RSVRSAY
+479 RTIRSAY
-486 ETVKELDAAMTETAV
+486 NTVKELDKAMTETAV
-501 VTDFS
+501 VTKFDI
-506 VGDMWDQLPRYTK
+506 GDMWDQLPRYTE
-519 AANELG
+519 AANKLG
-525 TTTLGAYQTMTLFY
+525 TTTLGAYETMTLFY
-539 QQGLKTNEVFEIG
+539 QQGLKTNQVFEIG

-597 ELAAITAA
+597 QLAAITAA

-624 NMKFETTAAF
+624 NMEFETTAAF

-656 VARFQELKK
+656 IARFQELKK

-700 FRDLDDVFLEIASKW
+700 FRNLDDVFIEIAQKW
-715 DTLDTNTQRY
+715 DGLDTNTQRY

-777 LNKLKNA
+777 INKLKNA
-784 WDAFTMG
+784 WNEFTMNLA
-791 ITNSTLI
+791 NSTII
-798 KTGVDLLTG
+798 KGVIDLLTG
-807 FLSILNKLIDG
+807 FINGINKATDALSGGN
-818 ISGESGLIK
+818 GLIK
-827 AIASIGIAWGGLKLG
+827 SILSLGVAFGGFKIAKNLIVGLSASLAKSFIGIGKTSAVAYQKGLGAGLTHTAKTFSKTFSKIFNKNFWTGLWKG
-842 GNILKKLGFGDTLI
+842 ASDSFTITANNLKKQMAQNVANI
-856 GQGFSKLFPK
+856 
-866 KDGEKAGET
+866 
-875 LAESI
+875 
-880 KKGFKRASKKGEGL
+880 
-894 GLKGFFTNSN
+894 
-904 LDKDFDELVINLG
+904 
-917 KKRKK
+917 
-922 LLKENDDF
+922 
-930 REEYLNSLK
+930 NSLK
-939 INNSQFSDSQLLEVQ
+939 TTGALTDAEYKKRNALLTEQAFLENELNIIQGASISQQQ
-954 MEFDTNGIEAA
+954 AYNAAIMAGIPSEEAA
-965 NAKVKEFGG
+965 ILLTSKETQKELELALARKVGKAEVDDEIRSEAALLLAKQKNLIF
-974 TIKVT
+974 
-979 DGMIEKS
+979 S
-986 GGSLSKLSLNYQT
+986 RLSLKEKIKYIAAALFATGTTKSEAVAYLGLAT
-999 AGTAAIAAGTAF
+999 AESGATVATNALGKAMLALPIGWILAAIAAVVAL
-1011 MTVGNILSDAGYE
+1011 TV
-1024 EAGKTL
+1024 
-1030 QILGTTIASVGTAM
+1030 
-1044 MVLPKIAKAIGV
+1044 VLVKAAKE
-1056 SFTTAGIKTGTAGV
+1056 
-1070 IAGLGWAWVTLIII
+1070 
-1084 GIAALVAGVVSLGK
+1084 
-1098 AIKDS
+1098 S
-1103 SDAGKLEKLNKAVQ
+1103 SDAGKIKTLNESIN
-1117 QLAEEA
+1117 QLSEEA

-1130 DKITEAK
+1130 DNLNKAK

-1158 KALIDSNQQIL
+1158 KALIDSNQQVL
-1169 ELINKYPE
+1169 ELINKYPK
-1177 LSYHITKGE
+1177 LSGYITKGK
-1186 YGQLDIKDEGWD
+1186 YGQLDIEDEGWD
-1198 KLLEAQQKRYTAAL
+1198 KLLEAQQNRYTAAL

-1273 KNIADEVGSWLTQA
+1273 KNIADEVGSWLAQA

-1293 FSDSDWGKILFP
+1293 FSDSKWGKALVP
-1305 SAGLTNAIT
+1305 SAGLANAIT
-1314 GLTNEE
+1314 GTTNEE
-1320 HAQMALTGGLTEKQ
+1320 RAQMALTGGLTEKQ
-1334 FTEFLAKAASRG
+1334 FTEFLAEAASRG
-1346 ITMTGNKNAKEE
+1346 ITMTGNKNAKVE
-1358 FRELFNELGFKGNF
+1358 FRELFNELGFEGNF

-1438 NERLEEEIAKIEGNS
+1438 DKRLEEEIAKIKGNS

-1494 ASEALDK
+1494 ASVALDK

-1518 NNLQKRGRTSEVA
+1518 NNLRKNGRTLEEA
-1531 RKEVK
+1531 GKEVK

-1554 DLIKV
+1554 KLIQDK
-1559 RIDSA
+1559 ISSA
-1564 KGETEEE
+1564 EGKTPEEK
-1571 RVTNYIKELGFSS
+1571 VTNYIKELGFSS

-1593 EEVIENLRISS
+1593 KEVLENLRISS

-1610 FANLPPQITATESFT
+1610 FKNLPEEITATDSFT

-1650 GADAEQVNKAINS
+1650 GEDAGQVNKAINN

-1683 KNLNWN
+1683 KNLDWN

-1730 DIEKLKESLVAV
+1730 DIGKLKESLVAV

-1757 FSAEDYKT
+1757 FSAEDYET

-1786 YIGSQMGNLVLALQ
+1786 YIGSQMGKLVLALQ
-1800 DNTKALLGKTLDQL
+1800 DNTAALLGKTLDQL

-1822 IIEDMAARFSWDSG
+1822 IIEDMATSFSWFSWDSG

-1841 LANRQDWETDESASS
+1841 LANRQDWSASD
-1856 ATGFLRAFIE
+1856 ATEFLRAFIE
-1866 LANEREVDL
+1866 LANEGEVDL
-1875 SSLGIEGLSNT
+1875 SSLEIEGLSNT
-1886 TSIESFANV
+1886 TSIKSFANV

-1928 MAAQNNNIVDNSARS
+1928 IAAQNNNIVDNSARS
-1943 RKLLTQ
+1943 RELLTQ

-1958 TGLETEFQG
+1958 TGLKTEFQG

-1997 NSTDR
+1997 NSTDQ
-2002 TSKEYENAKEFVLK
+2002 TSKEYEKAKEFVLK

-2117 FDAFKEQIAEANSLF
+2117 FDAFKKQVVEANSLF
-2132 NQWINN
+2132 DQWINN

-2158 IGGMLKEEFPD
+2158 IGGMLKEELSD
-2169 GSIKYTPITETTK
+2169 GTVRYTPIIDTTK
-2182 LEAGMTI
+2182 LEAGMTV

-2194 AGEIKTVTNSSGGGS
+2194 AGEIKTVTNNSGGGS

-2277 DQINNLKQQANKL
+2277 DQISNLKQQANKL
-2290 RREYALQFTMYSG
+2290 RREYALQSTIYGG

-2373 AEEQIE
+2373 AEEAIE

-2531 NGKFWTQVNEL
+2531 NGKFWAQVNEL

-2624 DNGGSSGGSGSGGIL
+2624 DNGGGSGGSGSGGVL

-2739 GTKSHPEIVLNA
+2739 GTKTHPEIVLNA

>member
-1 MTSKKISITT
+1 
-11 EFLATLKNMDKVVA
+11 MDKVVA

-33 TKIDLSKNNSFTKL
+33 TKIDLSKNNGFTKL

-140 DVEEKKLANLKNQ
+140 DVEEKKLANLRNQ

-178 VADEA
+178 VANEA

-208 TRLTNKRDRELP
+208 TRLTNKRDRESP

-229 ETKRSSLGRTS
+229 EAKRSSLGRTS
-240 ADNEQRKKLNEEIGI
+240 ADNEQRKKLNEEIGV
-255 LQTQVKK
+255 LQAQVKK

-296 NESSLT
+296 DESSLAK
-302 NKEAKEYNNLTNSL
+302 KEAQEYNNLANSL
-316 NNAKNAQAQLIAEQ
+316 NKAKDTQAQLIAEQ

-335 SEEVQT
+335 SEEAQT

-469 SIDNAIQLFK
+469 SIDNTIQLFK

-525 TTTLGAYQTMTLFY
+525 TTTLGAYETMTLFY

-560 IAGMQYEDATNKMTA
+560 IANMDYADATDKMTA

-624 NMKFETTAAF
+624 NMEFETTAAF

-715 DTLDTNTQRY
+715 NTLDTNTQRY

-791 ITNSTLI
+791 LTNSTVV
-798 KTGVDLLTG
+798 KTVVDLLTN
-807 FLSILNKLIDG
+807 FLTIVNKLIDG

-866 KDGEKAGET
+866 KDGEKAGES

-939 INNSQFSDSQLLEVQ
+939 INNSQFSNSQLLEVQ

-986 GGSLSKLSLNYQT
+986 GGRLSKLSLDYQT

-1011 MTVGNILSDAGYE
+1011 MAVGNILRDAGYE

-1030 QILGTTIASVGTAM
+1030 QILGTTITGVGTAM

-1070 IAGLGWAWVTLIII
+1070 IAGLGWAWVTLIVI

-1158 KALIDSNQQIL
+1158 KALIDSNQQVL

-1177 LSYHITKGE
+1177 LSYSITKGE

-1305 SAGLTNAIT
+1305 SAGLANTIT
-1314 GLTNEE
+1314 GTTNEE
-1320 HAQMALTGGLTEKQ
+1320 RAQMALTGGLTEKQ
-1334 FTEFLAKAASRG
+1334 FTKFLAEAASRG
-1346 ITMTGNKNAKEE
+1346 ITMTGNKNAEGE
-1358 FRELFNELGFKGNF
+1358 FRKLFNELGFKGNF

-1438 NERLEEEIAKIEGNS
+1438 DKRLEEEIAKIEGNS
-1453 EELKEKYAKEFDLY
+1453 EQLKEKYAEEFDLY

-1494 ASEALDK
+1494 ASVALDK
-1501 QIADSMKK
+1501 QIANSMKK

-1554 DLIKV
+1554 DLIQV

-1564 KGETEEE
+1564 EGETEEE

-1593 EEVIENLRISS
+1593 EEVLENLRISS

-1610 FANLPPQITATESFT
+1610 FANLPPQITATGSFN

-1635 ADAFGKKLHNIFIES
+1635 ADAFGKKLHNIFLES

-1683 KNLNWN
+1683 KKLNWN

-1730 DIEKLKESLVAV
+1730 DIGKLKESLVAV

-1757 FSAEDYKT
+1757 FSAEDYET

-1786 YIGSQMGNLVLALQ
+1786 YIGSQMGKLVLALQ
-1800 DNTKALLGKTLDQL
+1800 DNTAALLGKTLDQL

-1822 IIEDMAARFSWDSG
+1822 IIEDMATSFSWDSG

-1841 LANRQDWETDESASS
+1841 LANRQDWSASN
-1856 ATGFLRAFIE
+1856 AEEFLRAFIE

-1875 SSLGIEGLSNT
+1875 SSLEIEGLSNT

-1900 ILDQLQDIREQNP
+1900 ILDQLQGIREQNP

-1928 MAAQNNNIVDNSARS
+1928 IAAQNNNIVDNSARS

-1958 TGLETEFQG
+1958 TGLKTEFQG

-1997 NSTDR
+1997 NSTDQ
-2002 TSKEYENAKEFVLK
+2002 TSKEYEKAKEFVLK

-2079 EEVRSL
+2079 KEVRSL

-2117 FDAFKEQIAEANSLF
+2117 FDAFKEQIVEANSLF
-2132 NQWINN
+2132 EQWINN
-2138 MIQEGAFVEE
+2138 MIQEGTFVEE

-2158 IGGMLKEEFPD
+2158 IGGMLKEELSD
-2169 GSIKYTPITETTK
+2169 GSVRYTPIIDTTE

-2277 DQINNLKQQANKL
+2277 DQISNLKQQADKL
-2290 RREYALQFTMYSG
+2290 RREYALQSTMYSG

-2602 DVDAAIGGIQGGDA
+2602 DVDAAIGGAQGGDA

-2624 DNGGSSGGSGSGGIL
+2624 DNGGSSGGSGSGGVL

-2751 RDTANFLELRDILR
+2751 RDSANFLELRDILR

>member
-11 EFLATLKNMDKVVA
+11 EFFATLKNMDKVVA

-33 TKIDLSKNNSFTKL
+33 TKIDLSKNNGFTKL

-140 DVEEKKLANLKNQ
+140 DVEEKKLANLRNQ

-178 VADEA
+178 VANEA

-208 TRLTNKRDRELP
+208 TRLTNKRDRESP

-229 ETKRSSLGRTS
+229 EAKRSSLGRTS
-240 ADNEQRKKLNEEIGI
+240 ADNEQRKKLNEEIGV
-255 LQTQVKK
+255 LQAQVKK

-296 NESSLT
+296 DESSLAK
-302 NKEAKEYNNLTNSL
+302 KEAQEYNNLANSL
-316 NNAKNAQAQLIAEQ
+316 NKAKDTQAQLIAEQ

-335 SEEVQT
+335 SEEAQT

-469 SIDNAIQLFK
+469 SIDNTIQLFK

-525 TTTLGAYQTMTLFY
+525 TTTLGAYETMTLFY

-560 IAGMQYEDATNKMTA
+560 IANMDYADATDKMTA

-624 NMKFETTAAF
+624 NMEFETTAAF

-715 DTLDTNTQRY
+715 NTLDTNTQRY

-791 ITNSTLI
+791 LTNSTVV
-798 KTGVDLLTG
+798 KTVVDLLTN
-807 FLSILNKLIDG
+807 FLTIVNKLIDG

-866 KDGEKAGET
+866 KDGEKAGES

-939 INNSQFSDSQLLEVQ
+939 INNSQFSNSQLLEVQ

-986 GGSLSKLSLNYQT
+986 GGRLSKLSLDYQT

-1011 MTVGNILSDAGYE
+1011 MAVGNILRDAGYE

-1030 QILGTTIASVGTAM
+1030 QILGTTITGVGTAM

-1070 IAGLGWAWVTLIII
+1070 IAGLGWAWVTLIVI

-1158 KALIDSNQQIL
+1158 KALIDSNQQVL

-1177 LSYHITKGE
+1177 LSYSITKGE

-1305 SAGLTNAIT
+1305 SAGLANTIT
-1314 GLTNEE
+1314 GTTNEE
-1320 HAQMALTGGLTEKQ
+1320 RAQMALTGGLTEKQ
-1334 FTEFLAKAASRG
+1334 FTKFLAEAASRG
-1346 ITMTGNKNAKEE
+1346 ITMTGNKNAEGE
-1358 FRELFNELGFKGNF
+1358 FRKLFNELGFKGNF

-1438 NERLEEEIAKIEGNS
+1438 DKRLEEEIAKIEGNS
-1453 EELKEKYAKEFDLY
+1453 EQLKEKYAEEFDLY

-1494 ASEALDK
+1494 ASVALDK
-1501 QIADSMKK
+1501 QIANSMKK

-1554 DLIKV
+1554 DLIQV

-1564 KGETEEE
+1564 EGETEEE

-1593 EEVIENLRISS
+1593 EEVLENLRISS

-1610 FANLPPQITATESFT
+1610 FANLPPQITATGSFN

-1635 ADAFGKKLHNIFIES
+1635 ADAFGKKLHNIFLES

-1683 KNLNWN
+1683 KKLNWN

-1708 NSVKLEDFTQD
+1708 NSVKLEDFIQD

-1730 DIEKLKESLVAV
+1730 DIGKLKESLVAV

-1757 FSAEDYKT
+1757 FSAEDYET

-1786 YIGSQMGNLVLALQ
+1786 YIGSQMGKLVLALQ
-1800 DNTKALLGKTLDQL
+1800 DNTTALLGKTLDQL

-1822 IIEDMAARFSWDSG
+1822 IIEDMATSFSWDSG

-1841 LANRQDWETDESASS
+1841 LANRQDWSASD
-1856 ATGFLRAFIE
+1856 ATEFLRAFIG

-1875 SSLGIEGLSNT
+1875 SSLEIEGLSNT
-1886 TSIESFANV
+1886 TSIESFANI

-1900 ILDQLQDIREQNP
+1900 ILDQLQGIREQNP

-1928 MAAQNNNIVDNSARS
+1928 IAAQNNNIVDNSARS

-1958 TGLETEFQG
+1958 TGLKTEFQG

-1997 NSTDR
+1997 NSTDQ
-2002 TSKEYENAKEFVLK
+2002 TSKEYEKAKEFVLK

-2110 TITAEGK
+2110 TITAKGK
-2117 FDAFKEQIAEANSLF
+2117 FDAFKEQIVEANSLF
-2132 NQWINN
+2132 EQWINN

-2158 IGGMLKEEFPD
+2158 IGGMLKEELSD
-2169 GSIKYTPITETTK
+2169 GSVRYTPIIDTTE

-2277 DQINNLKQQANKL
+2277 DQISNLKQQADKL
-2290 RREYALQFTMYSG
+2290 RREYALQSTMYSG

-2331 VIDWNTINKVKNDEK
+2331 VIDWNAINKVKNDEK

-2557 PLVELLKSTEGYKA
+2557 PLVELLKNTEGYKA

-2602 DVDAAIGGIQGGDA
+2602 DVDAAIGGAQGGDA

-2624 DNGGSSGGSGSGGIL
+2624 DNGGSSGGSGSGGVL

-2751 RDTANFLELRDILR
+2751 RDSANFLELRDILR

-2805 RIINDDARYRNT
+2805 RIINDDARYRNI